1 MILAGHGPTGWS
13 RRSRSSSRSPQP
25 VPRAGLAGL
34 LEGMLAAHGLKL
46 IESPAFYTVGAPPA
60 PPTAEAGSTPAPI
73 QLYVLHLRHA
83 KATDVAATVNSLYG
97 RSSARGEVG
106 ANKPTLDQALRQNL
120 VPPVD
125 SSVPAPMRPVTQL
138 VAELSGDV
146 TIIPDPR
153 TNNLLY

>member
-1 MILAGHGPTGWS
+1 
-13 RRSRSSSRSPQP
+13 
-25 VPRAGLAGL
+25 
-34 LEGMLAAHGLKL
+34 MLAAHGLKL

-97 RSSARGEVG
+97 RSSALGEVG